1 MDKTQIAKELGRL
14 VTDGRLLPEDVVIAA
29 ANPSN
34 AMHDHFTWDD
44 TEAAQKQRIS
54 EARVLIRSVRV
65 EVTSSVGQ
73 FAVPVYLA
81 GGEKSGAYI
90 QTATIRDDAD
100 ASRDAILREMER
112 VRNALDRARRISAV
126 LGTQT
131 DIDAI
136 IAIVD
141 RFIHPDARA

>member
-1 MDKTQIAKELGRL
+1 MDKTQIAQELGRL

-29 ANPSN
+29 ANPAS

-44 TEAAQKQRIS
+44 TEAAQKCRIA

-65 EVTSSVGQ
+65 EVTLTTGQ

-90 QTATIRDDAD
+90 PTATIRDDAD

-112 VRNALDRARRISAV
+112 VRNALDRARRIAAV
-126 LGTQT
+126 LGTET
-131 DIDAI
+131 EIDEI
-136 IAIVD
+136 ISIVN
-141 RFIHPDARA
+141 RFIHPGARA